1 MHKGLNRRGLLAL
14 VCVLLCLRPAPAS
27 QAGWNAYTDAELQVR
42 YKLPAGWSQRY
53 AVNRRGAKE
62 IINTSPE
69 GLISLSV
76 DSEPLRAGENISG
89 DPAQLKRLLENYYQ
103 QLDASDN
110 TLMDIKTRDIAVE
123 TINNL
128 RGVVVELTILLPAQD
143 RDGSP
148 YLTKQAGFALL
159 AQRGRLRYHA
169 LILCPLSKYAYNSAL
184 MNRILNE
191 VRALDSADDTAR
203 PDVAT
208 AIDGAWN
215 LSLGNIRLQLNVAG
229 TAGKLRV
236 RYRTDKGELVDVE
249 EQVSLRRTAQG
260 ILLVAANPVHAG
272 TLSPYTDYAPDE
284 LFFAPQA
291 DGSFM
296 AWARDNVYVKDW
308 QPLFINVAP
317 RHSMRGV
324 KAKS

>member
-1 MHKGLNRRGLLAL
+1 
-14 VCVLLCLRPAPAS
+14 
-27 QAGWNAYTDAELQVR
+27 
-42 YKLPAGWSQRY
+42 
-53 AVNRRGAKE
+53 
-62 IINTSPE
+62 
-69 GLISLSV
+69 LSV

-89 DPAQLKRLLENYYQ
+89 DPAQLKRLLESYYQ

-148 YLTKQAGFALL
+148 YLKKQAGFVLL

-169 LILCPLSKYAYNSAL
+169 SILCPLSKYAYNSAL

-191 VRALDSADDTAR
+191 VRALDSAGDTAR

-215 LSLGNIRLQLNVAG
+215 LSLGNIRLQLDVAG

-236 RYRTDKGELVDVE
+236 RYKTDKGELVDVE
-249 EQVSLRRTAQG
+249 EQISLRRTTQG

-284 LFFAPQA
+284 LFFALQA
-291 DGSFM
+291 DGSFK

-308 QPLFINVAP
+308 QPLYINVAP
-317 RHSMRGV
+317 RQSRRGV